1 MLEFKIVEHM
11 SFDWMVVAYFF
22 LGGISAGSFIFSV
35 IANFWKKEFQPLA
48 KTAAIIA
55 PITLALGML
64 VLLVDLGQPFRFWRL
79 MVTLV
84 PTSAL
89 SWGVWFLNIFFVFS
103 LLYAYS
109 LVKGE
114 SEKSK
119 KFAYLGLP
127 FSILVG
133 TYTGILLAQ
142 APGRALWHSPLIP
155 VLFMI
160 GGLISGIAL
169 VILVS
174 AGAQDNDL
182 LAKLGR
188 CLAKLVIL
196 EVALILVELIVLLNG
211 GIEASS
217 IAKILLIG
225 EYSFLFWIVEII
237 LGAAVPVFILLRGKI
252 TVKAQAIA
260 SMLVLIGI
268 YTMRYIV
275 VIGGQVPTF

>member
-103 LLYAYS
+103 
-109 LVKGE
+109 
-114 SEKSK
+114 
-119 KFAYLGLP
+119 
-127 FSILVG
+127 
-133 TYTGILLAQ
+133 
-142 APGRALWHSPLIP
+142 
-155 VLFMI
+155 
-160 GGLISGIAL
+160 
-169 VILVS
+169 
-174 AGAQDNDL
+174 
-182 LAKLGR
+182 
-188 CLAKLVIL
+188 
-196 EVALILVELIVLLNG
+196 
-211 GIEASS
+211 
-217 IAKILLIG
+217 
-225 EYSFLFWIVEII
+225 
-237 LGAAVPVFILLRGKI
+237 
-252 TVKAQAIA
+252 
-260 SMLVLIGI
+260 
-268 YTMRYIV
+268 
-275 VIGGQVPTF
+275 